1 MRRASFV
8 TLCGGALAATQLA
21 ERFTAAASAAEFKE
35 FNRVKLVDAAGNSL
49 RAQSL
54 FTTEAYIFRYP
65 YNGTPCFLI
74 DLGKRPGS
82 GGVGPRGT
90 IVAFTAICAHQLS
103 YPTPAASPIAYSPG
117 ESHVA
122 GRSGVIVCCAHLSVY
137 DPAHDARVVSGPAP
151 QPLTAIA
158 LEYAALNDELYATGV
173 IGGDRF
179 EDFFKAFKGDLVA
192 ALGPGVARRLVAE
205 TTTVVPMSKFTTE
218 SLYC

>member
-8 TLCGGALAATQLA
+8 TLCGGALAAAQLA
-21 ERFTAAASAAEFKE
+21 ERLTAAASAAEYKE
-35 FNRVKLVDAAGNSL
+35 FNRVKLVDTAGNSL

-54 FTTEAYIFRYP
+54 FTTEAYVFRYP
-65 YNGTPCFLI
+65 YNATPCFLI

-103 YPTPAASPIAYSPG
+103 YPTASASPIAYSPG

-122 GRSGVIVCCAHLSVY
+122 GRPGVIVCCAHLSVY
-137 DPAHDARVVSGPAP
+137 DPAQDGRVVSGPAP

-158 LEYAALNDELYATGV
+158 LEYTALNDELYATGV

-179 EDFFKAFKGDLVA
+179 DDFFKAFKGDLVA
-192 ALGPGVARRLVAE
+192 ALGPGVPRRLVAE
-205 TTTVVPMSKFTTE
+205 TSTVVPLSKFTTE